1 MENLDNKEM
10 INRKEEWACSDSY
23 HCSKK
28 TNCLRKSVL
37 AVYFYKVRYGYF
49 AIALFFC
56 PIFADIHAHKP

>member
-28 TNCLRKSVL
+28 NKLLTKICVS
-37 AVYFYKVRYGYF
+37 G
-49 AIALFFC
+49 LFL
-56 PIFADIHAHKP
+56 